1 MTAPGPV
8 RRFLLYGIIFGALTF
23 AAAASGTSAVLWPA
37 PAGAVAPMLHGNQQG
52 GAEASLEYVHWNRF
66 CRWYRHHGFCR
77 KLIEMP
83 RFCDRHPRHR
93 FCDDDDDDRF
103 CRKHPYHRR
112 CDDKPPSPS

>member
-1 MTAPGPV
+1 MKRFPSTQRLFIRGPAYSTGRRIMTAPGPV
-8 RRFLLYGIIFGALTF
+8 RRFLLYGIIFGALPF

-83 RFCDRHPRHR
+83 RFCD
-93 FCDDDDDDRF
+93 
-103 CRKHPYHRR
+103 
-112 CDDKPPSPS
+112 